1 MGATF
6 TDEDGREKPFLMGC
20 YGIGV
25 SRTLAAVV
33 EQHHDEHGI
42 SWPVSVAPYEVEVIP
57 LDVRDDLVWPVAE
70 RLATGLVD
78 AGVEVVVD
86 DRKERPGV
94 KFNDADLM
102 GFPFQV
108 VCGKKAIRDGNVE
121 LKLRAT
127 GERLELPIAE
137 AVRAV
142 AERVLAQRR

>member
-1 MGATF
+1 M
-6 TDEDGREKPFLMGC
+6 
-20 YGIGV
+20 
-25 SRTLAAVV
+25 
-33 EQHHDEHGI
+33 
-42 SWPVSVAPYEVEVIP
+42 
-57 LDVRDDLVWPVAE
+57 DVRDDLVWPVAE